1 MIISIITALD
11 NNNLIG
17 KKNGLPWYLPA
28 DLKHFKE
35 KTLGKPVVMGKTTY
49 ESIGKLLPE
58 RTNIILS
65 RDANF
70 KVSGARVVKSVE
82 EALEVAKGFPE
93 VMIIGGASIYKQ
105 FLPLAQKLYL
115 TRVYNDFEG
124 DIYFPEFNLDEWQ
137 ETERLDYKAHDK
149 NLYDYSFLTFS
160 RK

>member
-82 EALEVAKGFPE
+82 EALEVAKGF
-93 VMIIGGASIYKQ
+93 
-105 FLPLAQKLYL
+105 
-115 TRVYNDFEG
+115 
-124 DIYFPEFNLDEWQ
+124 NL
-137 ETERLDYKAHDK
+137 
-149 NLYDYSFLTFS
+149 
-160 RK
+160 

>member
-1 MIISIITALD
+1 
-11 NNNLIG
+11 
-17 KKNGLPWYLPA
+17 LPWYLPA